1 MSGTLPPNH
10 PLVTADEFLNG
21 EVITIPVSV
30 YAEIITNIKADRKI
44 AAIKACRT
52 GYLNLVGRRLSLRS
66 AKWAVERLTEDLTGA
81 PHSRANSPVIRSSLS
96 ILGVVVST
104 GTEKVEVDLEELQL
118 RILSEVQT
126 IGLAEC
132 GRILEL
138 VEVFQAWNRGERVGV
153 ISNNPDP
160 S

>member
-1 MSGTLPPNH
+1 MSATLPPNH
-10 PLVTADEFLNG
+10 PLTTADEFLNG
-21 EVITIPVSV
+21 EVFTVPIGT
-30 YAEIITNIKADRKI
+30 YAEILKEIRGHRKI
-44 AAIKACRT
+44 AAIKACRR
-52 GYLNLVGRRLSLRS
+52 GYQELTGRRLSLRS
-66 AKWAVERLTEDLTGA
+66 AKWAVERLQEDMTGA
-81 PHSRANSPVIRSSLS
+81 PHSRQNSPLLRSSLA

-104 GTEKVEVDLEELQL
+104 GTDKVEVDLEELQL

-153 ISNNPDP
+153 ISGGSDP
-160 S
+160 T